1 VTTASAT
8 EQRLLAAAEAAN
20 ELIRTAHERLDCP
33 RCGMP
38 KGRRCVRVG
47 MGRPVE
53 LKHSHQQ
60 RWEQE
65 VPAR

>member
-1 VTTASAT
+1 MSAASAT
-8 EQRLLAAAEAAN
+8 EQRLLAAAAAAN
-20 ELIRTAHERLDCP
+20 ELIRTAHERRDCP

-38 KGRRCVRVG
+38 KGRPCVRVG
-47 MGRPVE
+47 MGKPVS